1 MILTKSIV
9 LMDNSK
15 HSAIATMK
23 QNGNNIDVSVKNI
36 NIQLPNNYNI
46 YAMSN
51 GDVNKLNHGSSQNN
65 YILQNKSLMDPN
77 ISIAIV
83 DGGAILASG
92 GGGKVDVVAL
102 KNMLQSHS
110 TNRVSQETNNKKLNA
125 NICENNDNNCKEFE
139 EKNTAILSNE
149 NSNKISSDI
158 ETEGIKNRDIEDVK
172 ISADS
177 AQCSM
182 FDDSVKQAKL
192 FESTDKE
199 INETIDKEIA
209 NSGDFFELISEQ
221 IDELFDKYPEE
232 EKLSQIIP
240 SSKWVKV
247 DWENNGKYYVIG
259 LIYEYDVL
267 KYVCYGV
274 PVASENDMPAEFEN
288 VGQWVPIDN
297 WGYYIMYQD
306 AVTGETIKID

>member
-36 NIQLPNNYNI
+36 NIQLPDNYNI

-65 YILQNKSLMDPN
+65 YILQNKSLIDPN

-83 DGGAILASG
+83 DSGAILASG

-110 TNRVSQETNNKKLNA
+110 TNCVSQEINNEKLNA
-125 NICENNDNNCKEFE
+125 NICEKNNNNCKEFE
-139 EKNTAILSNE
+139 EKNAVILSNE
-149 NSNKISSDI
+149 NNNNFSNIVESTLDKNSNIENIENSDS
-158 ETEGIKNRDIEDVK
+158 T
-172 ISADS
+172 
-177 AQCSM
+177 QCSM

-199 INETIDKEIA
+199 IDETIDKEIA

-259 LIYEYDVL
+259 LIYEFDVL

-274 PVASENDMPAEFEN
+274 PVANESDMPAEFEN

-306 AVTGETIKID
+306 AVTGDTIKID

>member
-23 QNGNNIDVSVKNI
+23 QNGNNIAVSVKNI
-36 NIQLPNNYNI
+36 NIQLPDNYNI

-65 YILQNKSLMDPN
+65 YILQNKSLIDPN
-77 ISIAIV
+77 ISIALV
-83 DGGAILASG
+83 DSGAILASG

-110 TNRVSQETNNKKLNA
+110 TNCVSQEINNEKLNA
-125 NICENNDNNCKEFE
+125 NICEKNNNNCKEFE
-139 EKNTAILSNE
+139 EKNAVILSNE
-149 NSNKISSDI
+149 NNNNFSNIVESTLDKNSNI
-158 ETEGIKNRDIEDVK
+158 ENIKN
-172 ISADS
+172 SDS
-177 AQCSM
+177 TQCSM

-199 INETIDKEIA
+199 IDETIDKEIA

-259 LIYEYDVL
+259 LIYEFDVL
-267 KYVCYGV
+267 RYVCYGV
-274 PVASENDMPAEFEN
+274 PVANESDMPAEFEN

-306 AVTGETIKID
+306 AVTGDTIKIY

>member
-1 MILTKSIV
+1 
-9 LMDNSK
+9 MDNSK

-23 QNGNNIDVSVKNI
+23 QNENNIDVSVKNI
-36 NIQLPNNYNI
+36 NIQLPDNYNI

-83 DGGAILASG
+83 DSGAILASG

-110 TNRVSQETNNKKLNA
+110 TNCVSQEINNEKLNA
-125 NICENNDNNCKEFE
+125 NICEKNNNNCKEFE
-139 EKNTAILSNE
+139 EKNAVILSDENNNNFSNIVE
-149 NSNKISSDI
+149 STLDKNSNI
-158 ETEGIKNRDIEDVK
+158 ENIK
-172 ISADS
+172 DS
-177 AQCSM
+177 ETTQCSM

-192 FESTDKE
+192 FEATDKE
-199 INETIDKEIA
+199 IDETIDKEFA

-274 PVASENDMPAEFEN
+274 PVANESDMPAEFEN

-306 AVTGETIKID
+306 AVTGDTIKID

>member
-36 NIQLPNNYNI
+36 NIQLPDNYNI

-65 YILQNKSLMDPN
+65 YILQNKSLIDPN

-83 DGGAILASG
+83 DSGAILASG

-102 KNMLQSHS
+102 KNMLQSYS

-125 NICENNDNNCKEFE
+125 NICEKNNNNCKKFE
-139 EKNTAILSNE
+139 EKNAVILSNE
-149 NSNKISSDI
+149 NNNNFSNIVESTLDKNSNIENIENSDS
-158 ETEGIKNRDIEDVK
+158 T
-172 ISADS
+172 
-177 AQCSM
+177 QCSM

-199 INETIDKEIA
+199 IDETIDKEIA

-274 PVASENDMPAEFEN
+274 PVANESDMPAEFEN

-306 AVTGETIKID
+306 AVTGDTIKID

>member
-1 MILTKSIV
+1 
-9 LMDNSK
+9 MDNSK

-36 NIQLPNNYNI
+36 NIQLPDNYNI

-65 YILQNKSLMDPN
+65 YILQNKSLIDPN

-83 DGGAILASG
+83 DSGAILASG
-92 GGGKVDVVAL
+92 GGGKVNVVAL

-110 TNRVSQETNNKKLNA
+110 TNCVSQEINNEKLNA
-125 NICENNDNNCKEFE
+125 NICEKNNNNCKKFE
-139 EKNTAILSNE
+139 EKNAVILSNE
-149 NSNKISSDI
+149 NNNNFCNIVESTLDKNSNI
-158 ETEGIKNRDIEDVK
+158 ENIKN
-172 ISADS
+172 SDS
-177 AQCSM
+177 TQCSM

-199 INETIDKEIA
+199 IDETIDKEIA

-259 LIYEYDVL
+259 LIYEFDVL

-274 PVASENDMPAEFEN
+274 PVVNESDMPAEFEN

-306 AVTGETIKID
+306 AVTGDTIKID

>member
-36 NIQLPNNYNI
+36 NIQLPDNYNI

-65 YILQNKSLMDPN
+65 YILQNKSLIDPN

-83 DGGAILASG
+83 DSGAILASG

-110 TNRVSQETNNKKLNA
+110 TNCVSQEINNEKLNA
-125 NICENNDNNCKEFE
+125 NICEKNNNNCKKFE
-139 EKNTAILSNE
+139 EKNAVILSNE
-149 NSNKISSDI
+149 NNNNFSNIVESTLDKNSNIENSDS
-158 ETEGIKNRDIEDVK
+158 T
-172 ISADS
+172 
-177 AQCSM
+177 QCSM

-199 INETIDKEIA
+199 IDETIDKEIA

-259 LIYEYDVL
+259 LIYEFDVL
-267 KYVCYGV
+267 RYVCYGV
-274 PVASENDMPAEFEN
+274 PVANESDMPAEFEN

-306 AVTGETIKID
+306 AVTGDTIKID

>member
-36 NIQLPNNYNI
+36 NIQLPDNYNI

-51 GDVNKLNHGSSQNN
+51 GDVIKLNHGSSQNN
-65 YILQNKSLMDPN
+65 YILQNTSLIDPN

-83 DGGAILASG
+83 DSGAILASG

-110 TNRVSQETNNKKLNA
+110 TNCVSQEINNEKLNA
-125 NICENNDNNCKEFE
+125 NICEKNNNKYKKFE
-139 EKNTAILSNE
+139 EKNAVILSNE
-149 NSNKISSDI
+149 NNNNFSNIVESTLDKNSNIENIENSDS
-158 ETEGIKNRDIEDVK
+158 T
-172 ISADS
+172 
-177 AQCSM
+177 QCSM

-199 INETIDKEIA
+199 IDETIDKEIA

-259 LIYEYDVL
+259 LIYEFDVL

-274 PVASENDMPAEFEN
+274 PVANESDMPAEFEN

-306 AVTGETIKID
+306 AVTGDTIKID

>member
-1 MILTKSIV
+1 
-9 LMDNSK
+9 MDNSK

-36 NIQLPNNYNI
+36 NIQLPDNYNI

-65 YILQNKSLMDPN
+65 YILQNKSLIDPN

-83 DGGAILASG
+83 DSGAILASG

-102 KNMLQSHS
+102 KNMLQSYS

-125 NICENNDNNCKEFE
+125 NICEKNNNNCKEFE
-139 EKNTAILSNE
+139 EKNAVILSNE
-149 NSNKISSDI
+149 NNNNFSNIVESTADKNSNI
-158 ETEGIKNRDIEDVK
+158 ENIEN
-172 ISADS
+172 SDS

-199 INETIDKEIA
+199 IDETIDKEIA

>member
-36 NIQLPNNYNI
+36 NIQLPDNYNI

-65 YILQNKSLMDPN
+65 YILQNKSLIDPN

-83 DGGAILASG
+83 DSGAILASG
-92 GGGKVDVVAL
+92 GGGKVDMVAL

-110 TNRVSQETNNKKLNA
+110 TNCVSQEINNEKLNA
-125 NICENNDNNCKEFE
+125 NLCEKNNNNCKEFE
-139 EKNTAILSNE
+139 EKNAVILSNE
-149 NSNKISSDI
+149 NNNNFSNIVESTADKNSNI
-158 ETEGIKNRDIEDVK
+158 ENIKN
-172 ISADS
+172 SDS
-177 AQCSM
+177 TQCSM

-199 INETIDKEIA
+199 IDETIDKEIA

-274 PVASENDMPAEFEN
+274 PVANESDMPAEFEN

-306 AVTGETIKID
+306 AVTGDTIKID

>member
-36 NIQLPNNYNI
+36 NIQLPDNYNI

-65 YILQNKSLMDPN
+65 YILQNKSLIDPN

-83 DGGAILASG
+83 DSGAILASG
-92 GGGKVDVVAL
+92 GGGKVNVVAL

-110 TNRVSQETNNKKLNA
+110 TNCVSQEINNEKLNA
-125 NICENNDNNCKEFE
+125 NICEKNNNNCKKFE
-139 EKNTAILSNE
+139 EKNAVILSNE
-149 NSNKISSDI
+149 NNNNFCNIVESTLDKNSNI
-158 ETEGIKNRDIEDVK
+158 ENIKN
-172 ISADS
+172 SDS
-177 AQCSM
+177 TQCSM

-199 INETIDKEIA
+199 IDETIDKEIA

-259 LIYEYDVL
+259 LIYEFDVL

-274 PVASENDMPAEFEN
+274 PVANESDMPAEFEN

-306 AVTGETIKID
+306 AVTGDTIKID

>member
-36 NIQLPNNYNI
+36 NIQLPDNYNI

-65 YILQNKSLMDPN
+65 YILQNKSLIDPN

-83 DGGAILASG
+83 DSGAILASG

-110 TNRVSQETNNKKLNA
+110 TNCVSQEINNEKLNA
-125 NICENNDNNCKEFE
+125 NICEKNNNNCKEFE
-139 EKNTAILSNE
+139 EKNAVILSDENNNNFSNIVE
-149 NSNKISSDI
+149 STADKNSNIENIKSSDS
-158 ETEGIKNRDIEDVK
+158 T
-172 ISADS
+172 
-177 AQCSM
+177 QCSM

-199 INETIDKEIA
+199 IDETIDKEIA

-259 LIYEYDVL
+259 LIYEFDVL

-274 PVASENDMPAEFEN
+274 PVANESDMPAEFEN

-306 AVTGETIKID
+306 AVTGDTIKID

>member
-15 HSAIATMK
+15 RSAIATMK
-23 QNGNNIDVSVKNI
+23 QNGNNIAVSVKNI
-36 NIQLPNNYNI
+36 NIKLPDNYNI

-65 YILQNKSLMDPN
+65 YILQNKSLIDPN

-83 DGGAILASG
+83 DGGVILASG

-110 TNRVSQETNNKKLNA
+110 TNCVSQEINNEKLNA
-125 NICENNDNNCKEFE
+125 NICENKDNNCKEIE
-139 EKNTAILSNE
+139 EKNTVILSSE
-149 NSNKISSDI
+149 NNKDCSNIVDQEADKNCNIENIKDSD
-158 ETEGIKNRDIEDVK
+158 TT
-172 ISADS
+172 
-177 AQCSM
+177 QCSM
-182 FDDSVKQAKL
+182 FDDNVKQAKL
-192 FESTDKE
+192 FESTDEE

-274 PVASENDMPAEFEN
+274 PVASESDMPAEFEN

-306 AVTGETIKID
+306 AVTGDTIKID

>member
-1 MILTKSIV
+1 
-9 LMDNSK
+9 MDNSK

-36 NIQLPNNYNI
+36 NIQLPDNYNI

-65 YILQNKSLMDPN
+65 YILQNKSLIDPN

-83 DGGAILASG
+83 DSGAILASG
-92 GGGKVDVVAL
+92 GGGKVNVVAL

-110 TNRVSQETNNKKLNA
+110 TNCVSQEINNEKLNA
-125 NICENNDNNCKEFE
+125 NICEKNNNNCKKFE
-139 EKNTAILSNE
+139 EKNAVILSNE
-149 NSNKISSDI
+149 NNNNFCNIVESTLDKNSNI
-158 ETEGIKNRDIEDVK
+158 ENIKN
-172 ISADS
+172 SDS
-177 AQCSM
+177 TQCSM

-199 INETIDKEIA
+199 IDETIDKEIA

-259 LIYEYDVL
+259 LIYEFDVL

-274 PVASENDMPAEFEN
+274 PVANESDMPAEFEN

-306 AVTGETIKID
+306 AVTGDTIKID

>member
-36 NIQLPNNYNI
+36 NIQLPDNYNI

-65 YILQNKSLMDPN
+65 YILQNKSLIDPN

-83 DGGAILASG
+83 DSGAILASG

-102 KNMLQSHS
+102 KNMLQSYS
-110 TNRVSQETNNKKLNA
+110 TNCVSQEINNEKLNA
-125 NICENNDNNCKEFE
+125 NICEKNNNNCKEFE
-139 EKNTAILSNE
+139 EKNAVILSNE
-149 NSNKISSDI
+149 NNNNFSNIVESTADKNSNI
-158 ETEGIKNRDIEDVK
+158 ENIKN
-172 ISADS
+172 SDS
-177 AQCSM
+177 TQCSM

-199 INETIDKEIA
+199 IDETIDKEIA

-274 PVASENDMPAEFEN
+274 PVANESDMPAEFEN

-306 AVTGETIKID
+306 AVTGDTIKID

>member
-36 NIQLPNNYNI
+36 NIQLPDNYNI

-65 YILQNKSLMDPN
+65 YILQNKSLIDPN

-83 DGGAILASG
+83 DSGAILASG

-102 KNMLQSHS
+102 KNMLQSYS

-125 NICENNDNNCKEFE
+125 NICEKNNNNCKEFE
-139 EKNTAILSNE
+139 EKNAVILSNE
-149 NSNKISSDI
+149 NNNNFSNIVESTADKNSNI
-158 ETEGIKNRDIEDVK
+158 ENIEN
-172 ISADS
+172 SDS

-199 INETIDKEIA
+199 IDETIDKEIA

>member
-36 NIQLPNNYNI
+36 NIQLPDNYNI

-65 YILQNKSLMDPN
+65 YILQNKSLIDPN

-83 DGGAILASG
+83 DSGAILASG
-92 GGGKVDVVAL
+92 GGGKVNVVAL

-110 TNRVSQETNNKKLNA
+110 TNCVSQEINNEKLNA
-125 NICENNDNNCKEFE
+125 NICEKNNNNCKKFE
-139 EKNTAILSNE
+139 EKNAVILSNE
-149 NSNKISSDI
+149 NNNNFCNIVESTLDKNSNI
-158 ETEGIKNRDIEDVK
+158 ENIKN
-172 ISADS
+172 SDS
-177 AQCSM
+177 TQCSM

-199 INETIDKEIA
+199 IDETIDKEIA

-259 LIYEYDVL
+259 LIYEFDVL

-274 PVASENDMPAEFEN
+274 PVVNESDMPAEFEN

-306 AVTGETIKID
+306 AVTGDTIKID

>member
-36 NIQLPNNYNI
+36 NIQLPDNYNI

-65 YILQNKSLMDPN
+65 YILQNKSLIDP

-83 DGGAILASG
+83 DSGAILASG

-110 TNRVSQETNNKKLNA
+110 ANCVSQEINNEKLNA
-125 NICENNDNNCKEFE
+125 NICEKNNNNCKEFE
-139 EKNTAILSNE
+139 EKNAVILSNE
-149 NSNKISSDI
+149 NNNNFSNIVESTADKNSNI
-158 ETEGIKNRDIEDVK
+158 ENIKN
-172 ISADS
+172 SDS

-199 INETIDKEIA
+199 IDETIDKEIA

-274 PVASENDMPAEFEN
+274 PVANESDMPAEFEN

-306 AVTGETIKID
+306 AVTGDTIKID